1 MKQSK
6 SSIKQKQMIE
16 PGEIEQAIALL
27 IGDDYENNEEIMIPY
42 KCIDCGYEEGV
53 PEWLIEEMEG
63 AKDLLTNPDNY
74 LDMECPECN
83 GTMKPIKY

>member
-1 MKQSK
+1 
-6 SSIKQKQMIE
+6 MIE

-27 IGDDYENNEEIMIPY
+27 LGDDYEIEEDIMIPY

-53 PEWLIEEMEG
+53 PQWLIEEMEG

-74 LDMECPECN
+74 DAMECPECN
-83 GTMKPIKY
+83 GTMKPIKN